1 MSKTRKKKSL
11 RGFFSGDKGQRTFNY
26 AYSIGASVVILGSLF
41 KILHLPGAD
50 LMLIVGMGTEAAI
63 FFLSSFDEP
72 AKDYKWENVFP
83 VLDDPNATPS
93 QAPSFSREGVGNGTV
108 IIGNIPEDGVLSV
121 HGCVASADGDA
132 ASASVTRVGDAGC
145 GAEAGVASSAAS
157 AIFTP
162 ESASELNAA
171 TENYVRQI
179 NEMTE
184 QLTLLKGITASLNEA
199 QTSLLASYDSLK
211 GNDGATA
218 GYVEQM
224 QQLNRNIA
232 GLNTVY
238 EIQLKNVGAQLDT
251 IDKVN
256 MGLNNIRAMY
266 ENGSNDSF
274 RIRQETERMTQT
286 LSQLNAIYER
296 MLQAMTVNMG
306 FSARPAQ
313 SYGQQPAGFAAAQQ
327 QSPYPA
333 AQQAPSFQQPAYG
346 GGAPYNGAQ
355 VNSQG

>member
-1 MSKTRKKKSL
+1 MSKIRKRKSL

-83 VLDDPNATPS
+83 VLDDPEATPS
-93 QAPSFSREGVGNGTV
+93 EAPSFSQGGAGGGTV
-108 IIGNIPEDGVLSV
+108 IIGQMPGSGLFSAAA
-121 HGCVASADGDA
+121 GAASADEVSAPLA
-132 ASASVTRVGDAGC
+132 AAMSGEAVPGAGIGVAPASV
-145 GAEAGVASSAAS
+145 GA
-157 AIFTP
+157 AISP

-184 QLTLLKGITASLNEA
+184 QLAQLKKITSSLNEA
-199 QTSLLASYDSLK
+199 QTTLLASYDSLK

-238 EIQLKNVGAQLDT
+238 EIQLKSVGAQLDT

-256 MGLNNIRAMY
+256 MGLNNIRSMY
-266 ENGSNDSF
+266 ENGPNDSF

-313 SYGQQPAGFAAAQQ
+313 PYGQQPAGFAAPQQ
-327 QSPYPA
+327 QPPYPA
-333 AQQAPSFQQPAYG
+333 AQQGAGYQQP
-346 GGAPYNGAQ
+346 PYNGGASY
-355 VNSQG
+355 NAAPANPQG

>member
-1 MSKTRKKKSL
+1 MSKTRQKKSL

-83 VLDDPNATPS
+83 ALDDPEATPS
-93 QAPSFSREGVGNGTV
+93 QAPSFPQGGTGGGTV
-108 IIGNIPEDGVLSV
+108 IIGNVPEGSILSAHGGATAADMDSGPVVGTFAGDG
-121 HGCVASADGDA
+121 
-132 ASASVTRVGDAGC
+132 ASVIVGG
-145 GAEAGVASSAAS
+145 GVSSSVSEAIS
-157 AIFTP
+157 P

-171 TENYVRQI
+171 TENYVRQL

-184 QLTLLKGITASLNEA
+184 QLAQLKGITASLNEA
-199 QTSLLASYDSLK
+199 QATLLASYDSLK

-224 QQLNRNIA
+224 QLLNRNIA

-238 EIQLKNVGAQLDT
+238 EIQLKSVGAQLDT

-274 RIRQETERMTQT
+274 RIRQETEHMTQT

-313 SYGQQPAGFAAAQQ
+313 PYAQQSAGFAASQQ
-327 QSPYPA
+327 QAPYPA
-333 AQQAPSFQQPAYG
+333 AQQNSGIQQPPYG
-346 GGAPYNGAQ
+346 ASAPYNAAPAG
-355 VNSQG
+355 SQG

>member
-1 MSKTRKKKSL
+1 MSKIRKKKSL

-83 VLDDPNATPS
+83 VLDDPEADPS
-93 QAPSFSREGVGNGTV
+93 QAPSFPQGGGNGGTV
-108 IIGNIPEDGVLSV
+108 IIGNVPEGGVLSAQGGAAV
-121 HGCVASADGDA
+121 AGGASAPISVTLGGDVASDPDMGKGSP
-132 ASASVTRVGDAGC
+132 SASVPL
-145 GAEAGVASSAAS
+145 SSAA
-157 AIFTP
+157 T
-162 ESASELNAA
+162 SELNAA

-184 QLTLLKGITASLNEA
+184 QLEQLKKITASLNEA
-199 QTSLLASYDSLK
+199 QSSLLTSYDSLK

-224 QQLNRNIA
+224 QLLNRNIA

-238 EIQLKNVGAQLDT
+238 EIQLKSVGAQLDT

-256 MGLNNIRAMY
+256 LGLNNIRAMY

-306 FSARPAQ
+306 FSARSAQ
-313 SYGQQPAGFAAAQQ
+313 SYSQQQAGFAAPQQ
-327 QSPYPA
+327 QPPYPPA
-333 AQQAPSFQQPAYG
+333 PQGSGYQQSAYG
-346 GGAPYNGAQ
+346 GAASYSGAP
-355 VNSQG
+355 VNPQG